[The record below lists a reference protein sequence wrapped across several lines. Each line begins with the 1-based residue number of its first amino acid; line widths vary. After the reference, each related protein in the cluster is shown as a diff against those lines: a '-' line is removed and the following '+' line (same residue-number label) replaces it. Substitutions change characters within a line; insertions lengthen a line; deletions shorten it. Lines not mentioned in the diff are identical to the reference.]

1 MSDNIDTETYEFDF
15 GKYRG
20 YSYAYVLNHNPSY
33 IEWLVD
39 QGNFAL
45 DESDL
50 IKLESVLND

>member
-1 MSDNIDTETYEFDF
+1 MPDFIDTEDFEFNF

-20 YSYAYVLNHNPSY
+20 YSYAYVLNHDPSY

-39 QGNFAL
+39 QGSFAL

-50 IKLESVLND
+50 TKLESVLND

>member
-1 MSDNIDTETYEFDF
+1 MSDCIDTEDYEFTF

-20 YSYAYVLNHNPSY
+20 YSYAYVLNHDPSY

-45 DESDL
+45 DEQDL
-50 IKLESVLND
+50 TKLENVLND

>member
-1 MSDNIDTETYEFDF
+1 MPDYIDTEDYEFGF

-20 YSYAYVLNHNPSY
+20 YSYAYVLNHDPAY

-45 DESDL
+45 DEPDL
-50 IKLESVLND
+50 AKLESILHD